1 MEQADFH
8 VVSCISIL
16 MEHGHPL
23 QRYTP
28 SQLPPKGEHSQPAIG
43 CDDMNA
49 ICECRHQAR
58 GSLSPP
64 PVASETLLHTHL
76 PPLLLQLD
84 SVELVDIRTPIPS
97 ISPRFGGALN
107 LTLTVTPDIAN
118 GEIGFTSNATLAVVE
133 PEDANATTVQP
144 RSPAAFI
151 PRFSLRAERS
161 LTSNPD
167 WLRHASRLRII
178 LSCVC

>member
-1 MEQADFH
+1 MLYVNADIRP
-8 VVSCISIL
+8 VAPSVL
-16 MEHGHPL
+16 LLWL
-23 QRYTP
+23 QRP
-28 SQLPPKGEHSQPAIG
+28 SY
-43 CDDMNA
+43 
-49 ICECRHQAR
+49 
-58 GSLSPP
+58 
-64 PVASETLLHTHL
+64 THL